1 MILVYDYMPLGTLE
15 DHLHKVVT
23 PLSWCQRLRICIGAA
38 RGLDYLHTGTGIELG
53 VIHRDVKSSNILLDE
68 SWAAKVSD
76 FGLSKISPNNPLS
89 THVST
94 LVKGTF
100 GYIDPNYYA
109 TGKLTPKSDVYAFG
123 VVLLEVLCRKRAVD
137 DSLEW
142 GLATWAQDAVKEGR
156 LKDIIDSDIRGEIT
170 PKCLKQFVQLAERCL
185 DDHPKQ
191 RPNMAEVVL
200 SLQHILILQEKT
212 DNTWRTAIMTRVGRM
227 FDKFSFTGHGQSS
240 ASGSPASTYVTYPS
254 GSPAGHRFSF
264 AEIQAATNNFDE
276 ARLIGVGGF
285 GKVYVG
291 VIGDGMTKLAFKRH
305 TMESQQGLNEYKA
318 ELELLSKVR
327 HRNLISLIGYCEN
340 DTEMIVVYDY
350 MAHGPLRDHLYNT
363 QNPPLTWIQRLQICI
378 GAARGLH
385 YLHNGTKDN
394 MIIHR
399 DVKSTKIL
407 LDENWVAKV
416 SDFGLSM
423 TGPATDHNEISTVVK
438 GSLGYLDPEYFR
450 RQILTEKSDVYSF
463 GVVIFEILCARRVIN
478 TRLAREQV
486 NLVEWALH
494 CHQKGILDQI
504 VDPYLRGKISPE
516 CFKRV
521 VETAVKCV
529 AKYGE
534 ERPSMRDVL
543 WNLECAL
550 VLQEGQSKDIDENLT
565 LSDNLSIASED
576 SGGFDTCAG

>member
-1 MILVYDYMPLGTLE
+1 
-15 DHLHKVVT
+15 
-23 PLSWCQRLRICIGAA
+23 
-38 RGLDYLHTGTGIELG
+38 
-53 VIHRDVKSSNILLDE
+53 
-68 SWAAKVSD
+68 
-76 FGLSKISPNNPLS
+76 
-89 THVST
+89 
-94 LVKGTF
+94 
-100 GYIDPNYYA
+100 
-109 TGKLTPKSDVYAFG
+109 
-123 VVLLEVLCRKRAVD
+123 
-137 DSLEW
+137 
-142 GLATWAQDAVKEGR
+142 
-156 LKDIIDSDIRGEIT
+156 
-170 PKCLKQFVQLAERCL
+170 
-185 DDHPKQ
+185 
-191 RPNMAEVVL
+191 
-200 SLQHILILQEKT
+200 
-212 DNTWRTAIMTRVGRM
+212 
-227 FDKFSFTGHGQSS
+227 
-240 ASGSPASTYVTYPS
+240 
-254 GSPAGHRFSF
+254 
-264 AEIQAATNNFDE
+264 
-276 ARLIGVGGF
+276 
-285 GKVYVG
+285 
-291 VIGDGMTKLAFKRH
+291 MTKLAFKRH